1 LERRYQITSESVTEG
16 HPDKISDQ
24 ISDAILDAILAQ
36 DPRGRVAVETL
47 VATGLILIAGQI
59 STNSYVDIPHV
70 ARSTVRDIGYTRAK
84 YGFDFETCAVL
95 TAIDEQSPDIALGVN
110 RSLEVKMGE
119 EVEDEELSLGA
130 GDQGMMYGY
139 ACNETPELMPFPIV
153 LAHRL
158 AFRLAEVRKKGI
170 LPYLRPD
177 GKTQVTVDYV
187 DDKPVR
193 VDNIVISA
201 QHHPDISLDTLRE
214 DIWREVIDPVVPRS
228 YRDNGTQVLV
238 NPTGRFVIGGPQ
250 GDTGLTGRKIIVDT
264 YGGISKH
271 GGGCFSGK
279 DPTKVDRSGSYAA
292 RHVAKNV
299 VAAGLADKCE
309 FQLAYAIGVARPV
322 SMNIDTKGTG
332 KIPDNE
338 ILHLV
343 KEVFD
348 LRPGAIIKNLGL
360 RRPIYK
366 KTAVYGHFGRN
377 DPDFSWEKTDKASIL
392 REKAGL

>member
-1 LERRYQITSESVTEG
+1 MERRYQITSESVTEG

-47 VATGLILIAGQI
+47 VATGLILIAGQV

>member
-47 VATGLILIAGQI
+47 VATGLILIAGQV

-238 NPTGRFVIGGPQ
+238 NPTGRLLLGGHKETLVLREEKSLLIPME
-250 GDTGLTGRKIIVDT
+250 GLVNTEEGAFLV
-264 YGGISKH
+264 
-271 GGGCFSGK
+271 
-279 DPTKVDRSGSYAA
+279 
-292 RHVAKNV
+292 
-299 VAAGLADKCE
+299 
-309 FQLAYAIGVARPV
+309 
-322 SMNIDTKGTG
+322 
-332 KIPDNE
+332 KIP
-338 ILHLV
+338 L
-343 KEVFD
+343 K
-348 LRPGAIIKNLGL
+348 
-360 RRPIYK
+360 
-366 KTAVYGHFGRN
+366 
-377 DPDFSWEKTDKASIL
+377 
-392 REKAGL
+392 

>member
-1 LERRYQITSESVTEG
+1 MEKRYQITSESVTEG

-24 ISDAILDAILAQ
+24 VSDAILDAILAQ
-36 DPRGRVAVETL
+36 DPQGRVAVETL
-47 VATGLILIAGQI
+47 VATGLILIAGQV
-59 STNSYVDIPHV
+59 STNSYVDIPHI

-139 ACNETPELMPFPIV
+139 ACDETPELMPFPII

-158 AFRLAEVRKKGI
+158 AFRLAEVRKKEI

-193 VDNIVISA
+193 IANIVVSA

-214 DIWREVIDPVVPRS
+214 DVVREVINPIIPPAYKD
-228 YRDNGTQVLV
+228 DNTQILV

-292 RHVAKNV
+292 RYVAKNV
-299 VAAGLADKCE
+299 VAAGLASKCE

-322 SMNIDTKGTG
+322 SMSIDTKGTG
-332 KIPDNE
+332 KIPDDE
-338 ILHLV
+338 ILRLV
-343 KEVFD
+343 REVFD
-348 LRPGAIIKNLGL
+348 LRPGAIIKNLKL

-366 KTAVYGHFGRN
+366 KTAAYGHFGRN
-377 DPDFSWEKTDKASIL
+377 DPDFSWEKTDKVDIL

>member
-1 LERRYQITSESVTEG
+1 MEKRYQITSESVTEG

-24 ISDAILDAILAQ
+24 VSDAILDAILAQ
-36 DPRGRVAVETL
+36 DPQGRVAVETL
-47 VATGLILIAGQI
+47 VATGLILIAGQV
-59 STNSYVDIPHV
+59 STSSYVDIPHV

-158 AFRLAEVRKKGI
+158 AFRLAEVRKKGV
-170 LPYLRPD
+170 LSYLRPD

-187 DDKPVR
+187 NDKPVR
-193 VDNIVISA
+193 IDNIVVSA

-214 DIWREVIDPVVPRS
+214 DILREVINPVVPSS
-228 YRDNGTQVLV
+228 YRDDKTQVLV

-292 RHVAKNV
+292 RYVAKNV
-299 VAAGLADKCE
+299 VAAGLADRCE

-322 SMNIDTKGTG
+322 SMSIYTKGTG
-332 KIPDNE
+332 KIPDDE
-338 ILHLV
+338 ILRLV

-348 LRPGAIIKNLGL
+348 LRPGAIIKNLKL

-366 KTAVYGHFGRN
+366 KTAAYGHFGRN
-377 DPDFSWEKTDKASIL
+377 DPDFSWEKTDKADVL
-392 REKAGL
+392 KEKAGL